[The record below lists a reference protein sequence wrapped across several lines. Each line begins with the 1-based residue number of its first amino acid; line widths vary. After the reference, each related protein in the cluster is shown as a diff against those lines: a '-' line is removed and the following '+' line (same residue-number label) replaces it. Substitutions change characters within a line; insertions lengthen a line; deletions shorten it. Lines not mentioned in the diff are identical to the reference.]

1 MGIILAIILFGFI
14 VIFHE
19 LGHFLMARL
28 NGIEVEEFALGMGPL
43 LVSKEYKGTRYC
55 IRALPIGGACMMGE
69 DDEATGEEGNFHS
82 KPVWARI
89 MVIAGGPVFNFILA
103 FVLAV
108 ILTAMVGYDPPIV

>member
-43 LVSKEYKGTRYC
+43 LFSKEYKGTRYC
-55 IRALPIGGACMMGE
+55 IDGRG
-69 DDEATGEEGNFHS
+69 
-82 KPVWARI
+82 
-89 MVIAGGPVFNFILA
+89 
-103 FVLAV
+103 
-108 ILTAMVGYDPPIV
+108 